1 MVDAHGSPS
10 FVYDGIGGPVFTPP
24 GPAGINA
31 PTPWIQATQQ
41 TYVSAVVGN
50 VATSEPNSDDDH
62 GRLLVRAATCTWKG
76 KADDDLRPMIPIKN
90 EALAAWLM
98 GAIVLPSPL
107 GFLACTHPW
116 ATRVA
121 MLDYLETYLEGRL
134 IAVVPLYVRMPPR
147 IAETTLL
154 LQLLER
160 REGVLTD
167 DSLVRELIK
176 NAKRTSYDSLTRR
189 LTFVLPDQ
197 AAAASWHSKMIM
209 YQSARLQLLCLAI
222 LERKDVPSN
231 ATHPTAPNHDSL
243 NYQVRIL
250 VQGVTESTVHAVLAS
265 SVPCTVTSVA
275 RGCPT
280 ANECTTQFLCGYF

>member
-1 MVDAHGSPS
+1 MGTDVSDDMGGEDPSLRTGADGLAECGSGLDADPS
-10 FVYDGIGGPVFTPP
+10 ARAGPSSIRSLPEEPPLNRRGCGPVFTSP

-197 AAAASWHSKMIM
+197 AAAASWHSKMII
-209 YQSARLQLLCLAI
+209 YRDARL
-222 LERKDVPSN
+222 
-231 ATHPTAPNHDSL
+231 
-243 NYQVRIL
+243 
-250 VQGVTESTVHAVLAS
+250 
-265 SVPCTVTSVA
+265 
-275 RGCPT
+275 
-280 ANECTTQFLCGYF
+280 